1 MVPMY
6 QKVVNRAKDRNM
18 KPKDQLEIEKQALYG
33 YSYTDKIISDD
44 VFGTLIGTRYK
55 VTDFI
60 PYGSLEYRPYTK
72 EVMDQNFLYSDS
84 LAMCKEAKFSHYDI
98 KNTSLYGSGLKNLYT
113 EHISGDEFFL
123 DSFVP
128 LPIDLAK
135 KSEIKFIYL
144 DSQFTY
150 EGSSAHGIPT
160 VTENSVPFFF
170 GERFRGTLGS
180 ASGDLVLDSWTSSPF
195 PFKKEFATV
204 ERRFQQTY
212 FLPEPV
218 EFDYNFSNGEPSV
231 SPDSSNIGIFY
242 YNVAEE
248 VAGSAPEKGVFSF
261 SSDNKE
267 LSSVSYNPRIEPESD
282 PISFTATAE
291 GYESSNNPSA
301 IEVIY
306 TAYGD
311 EIYKNNNRIYK
322 SNNPDVKFYGIGVSR
337 TTHKRISGLNPF
349 VSNRVYAVG
358 QLNGSPYMLS
368 ITGSRT
374 PDQIF
379 AGTGALYDFCSYYR
393 DYTIQSSLGNLY
405 YYTPSNAF
413 AVGYNT
419 TYAYI
424 WGANGSPSDLY
435 DPFAMDPDKFLPCSY
450 TSTNPDLLVYRR
462 FRAITALRSGGLYIA
477 VGDYNVN
484 GDNSPV
490 EKGIIAIGPTPV
502 HNTEWWLFESLYN
515 DTNNDLSGM
524 HFYCVEAMRVSNTES
539 IAILAGL
546 DENASVAGTNG
557 THIIKIVFDTSA
569 SPPAVT
575 SIVKIPSAI
584 IDATQNK
591 YTKPYNGITLMDDE
605 FYLFG
610 EDGVVQKIS
619 NSTNWEMVD
628 VSAEFSGTDYNYGY
642 ASVTPQNEHSTHHK
656 SRRLST
662 SPFVLTKDNL
672 IFANVDVVKTEDDS
686 PYSIF
691 NMQRGGQAI
700 SEHTHYTASTLE
712 NSLRA
717 FYGFGKGYT
726 ISLDGTIINQPRG
739 DFTILP
745 NKGVGYR
752 DYKITPTNPVET
764 VRLIGPIPHGFSY
777 GVMNVTPTPSKCIF
791 RRNHYGHFRDMLEQ
805 RPMAKYYS
813 TSEGND
819 ASSQVP
825 VVRVH
830 ILEDTR
836 EGELIKE
843 YMAATEPVEFNW
855 YDSGIYDVEYRA
867 GQPFFDYRDV

>member
-1 MVPMY
+1 
-6 QKVVNRAKDRNM
+6 M

-60 PYGSLEYRPYTK
+60 PYGSLEYSPYTK

-84 LAMCKEAKFSHYDI
+84 LAMCREAKFSHYDI

-113 EHISGDEFFL
+113 EHVSGDEFFL

-218 EFDYNFSNGEPSV
+218 KFDYNFSSGEPSV
-231 SPDSSNIGIFY
+231 SPSSSNIGIFY

-248 VAGSAPEKGVFSF
+248 VTGLAPEKGVYSF
-261 SSDNKE
+261 SSDNKN
-267 LSSVSYNPRIEPESD
+267 LSSVSYNPRIEPEPDSI
-282 PISFTATAE
+282 ISFTATAE
-291 GYESSNNPSA
+291 GYESSNNPYA
-301 IEVIY
+301 KEVIY
-306 TAYGD
+306 TAYD
-311 EIYKNNNRIYK
+311 NEVYKDNKRIYK
-322 SNNPDVKFYGIGVSR
+322 SNNSNVKFYGIGVSG
-337 TTHKRISGLNPF
+337 TTYKQAIPPNPI
-349 VSNRVYAVG
+349 VSNRVCAVG
-358 QLNGSPYMLS
+358 ELNGSPYMLS

-374 PDQIF
+374 TDHIF
-379 AGTGALYDFCSYYR
+379 PGNGAMYDYCSYYR
-393 DYTIQSSLGNLY
+393 DYTVESPWIN

-413 AVGYNT
+413 AVGYRSVT
-419 TYAYI
+419 DLSSVWDRATI
-424 WGANGSPSDLY
+424 WGAKGSPSDRK
-435 DPFAMDPDKFLPCSY
+435 DPSAMDPYKFAICLY
-450 TSTNPDLLVYRR
+450 TSTDPSPLLRYKR

-477 VGDYNVN
+477 VGDYNIN
-484 GDNSPV
+484 GGTSDDQ
-490 EKGIIAIGPTPV
+490 KGIIAIGPTSV
-502 HNTEWWLFESLYN
+502 HSNTWWLFESLYN

-546 DENASVAGTNG
+546 DENATAGG
-557 THIIKIVFDTSA
+557 THIIKIVFDTS
-569 SPPAVT
+569 T
-575 SIVKIPSAI
+575 STPTITSMVKIPSAI
-584 IDATQNK
+584 IDATQDN

-642 ASVTPQNEHSTHHK
+642 ASVTPQNEHSTLHK

-691 NMQRGGQAI
+691 NMQRGGQVI
-700 SEHTHYTASTLE
+700 SEHTHYTTSTLE

-726 ISLDGTIINQPRG
+726 ISLDGTIINQPQG
-739 DFTILP
+739 NFTILP

-777 GVMNVTPTPSKCIF
+777 GVMNVIPTPSKCIF

>member
-1 MVPMY
+1 MS
-6 QKVVNRAKDRNM
+6 QKVVNRAKDKSM

-60 PYGSLEYRPYTK
+60 PYGSLEYSPYTK

-84 LAMCKEAKFSHYDI
+84 LTMCREAKFSHYDI

-218 EFDYNFSNGEPSV
+218 EFDYNFSSGEPSV

-248 VAGSAPEKGVFSF
+248 VAGSAPEKGVFAF

-267 LSSVSYNPRIEPESD
+267 LSSVSYNPRIEPESN

-291 GYESSNNPSA
+291 GYESSNNPA
-301 IEVIY
+301 AKEVIY

-322 SNNPDVKFYGIGVSR
+322 SNNPDVKLYGIGVSR
-337 TTHKRISGLNPF
+337 ITHTRIAGLNPV
-349 VSNRVYAVG
+349 VSNRVCAVG
-358 QLNGSPYMLS
+358 EKGGQPYMLS
-368 ITGSRT
+368 ITGSRV
-374 PDQIF
+374 PDHIF
-379 AGTGALYDFCSYYR
+379 TGTGAIYDYCSYYR
-393 DYTIQSSLGNLY
+393 DYTIVSPYINY
-405 YYTPSNAF
+405 WTPSNAF
-413 AVGYNT
+413 AVGYRSDT
-419 TYAYI
+419 SLATI
-424 WGANGSPSDLY
+424 WGANGSPSDID
-435 DPFAMDPDKFLPCSY
+435 DPYAMDPNKFAPCSFLPL
-450 TSTNPDLLVYRR
+450 DAHLALLVRRR
-462 FRAITALRSGGLYIA
+462 FRAITALRSGGYYIA

-484 GDNSPV
+484 GPNPSPV
-490 EKGIIAIGPTPV
+490 EKGIIAIGPTSA
-502 HNTEWWLFESLYN
+502 HSNTWWMLNYN
-515 DTNNDLSGM
+515 DPNDLLDGM
-524 HFYCVEAMRVSNTES
+524 HFYCVETMRNGSSES

-546 DENASVAGTNG
+546 DEKASVDG
-557 THIIKIVFDTSA
+557 THIIKIVFDTSTT
-569 SPPAVT
+569 PQPTIT
-575 SIVKIPSAI
+575 SVVKIPSENI
-584 IDATQNK
+584 GGK
-591 YTKPYNGITLMDDE
+591 YEGSYNGITLMDDE

-610 EDGVVQKIS
+610 EDGMVQKIS

-642 ASVTPQNEHSTHHK
+642 ASVTPQNEHSTLHK

-691 NMQRGGQAI
+691 NMPREREEI

-726 ISLDGTIINQPRG
+726 ISLDGSIISQPEG
-739 DFTILP
+739 NFTILP

-752 DYKITPTNPVET
+752 DYKITPANPVET

-777 GVMNVTPTPSKCIF
+777 GVMNVIPTPSKCIF

-813 TSEGND
+813 TSEGSD

-867 GQPFFDYRDV
+867 GQPFFDYRDI